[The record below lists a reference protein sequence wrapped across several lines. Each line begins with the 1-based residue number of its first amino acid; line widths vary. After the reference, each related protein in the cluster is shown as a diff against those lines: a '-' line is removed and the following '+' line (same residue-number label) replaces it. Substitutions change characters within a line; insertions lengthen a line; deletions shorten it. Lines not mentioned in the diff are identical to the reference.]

1 MSTALAIAATTAVIR
16 ETLQTRLN
24 NVPLGPMAGVTVSA
38 LPPDR
43 LGLGAED
50 ANVLNLFLYQVT
62 PNVGWRNMDLPSRD
76 SAGNLLSNPPLAL
89 DLHYMMTAYG
99 QEDLEAEVIL
109 GYGLQ
114 AMHELSVITRAAIQN
129 AFSGPLTAMMA
140 LVAGAELDQQQEL
153 VKITPEYLPAE
164 QLAQLWTGFQ
174 DKYRPT
180 AGFLATTVLIQRSD
194 SVPASFP
201 VRTTSVTVVPFVA
214 PAIDAVSPAI
224 TATYPPPAPT
234 VIITGQGLLAP
245 GATVVFGEQ
254 PPVVPIQ
261 PSTAVSL
268 SVPVPADLPAGQAT
282 VQVTLPAQ
290 AGQLSLPAAQSNQAV
305 LLIRPAIT
313 QQGGAYDIAA
323 AGGQI
328 TVGVAPPVG
337 RDQQALLLLIQ
348 AAVAG
353 NGSPASYTV
362 AAPSRV
368 ADPNPSTGTLTFPAS
383 AVPAGQYLV
392 TVQVDGVASEL
403 AVGADGTFAGP
414 LVTL

>member
-16 ETLQTRLN
+16 ETLQTRFN
-24 NVPLGPMAGVTVSA
+24 NVPLGPVGNVTVSA

-43 LGLGAED
+43 VGLGAGD

-99 QEDLEAEVIL
+99 QEDLAAEVIL
-109 GYGLQ
+109 GYGVQ
-114 AMHELSVITRAAIQN
+114 VMHELSVITRAAIQN
-129 AFSGPLTAMMA
+129 AFSGALTAMLA
-140 LVAGAELDQQQEL
+140 LVAGAELDQQPEL
-153 VKITPEYLPAE
+153 IKIAPEYLPAE

-180 AGFLATTVLIQRSD
+180 TGFLATTVLIQRSD
-194 SVPASFP
+194 AVPTSFQ

-224 TATYPPPAPT
+224 TVTYPPPPPT
-234 VIITGQGLLAP
+234 LVITGQGLLAP

-254 PPVVPIQ
+254 PPVAPAQ
-261 PSTAVSL
+261 PSTATSL
-268 SVPVPADLPAGQAT
+268 SVPVPADLPAGPAT

-290 AGQLSLPAAQSNQAV
+290 SGQLSLPAAQSNQAV

-313 QQGGAYDIAA
+313 QQGGAYDITA

-328 TVGVAPPVG
+328 TVGVAPAVG

-348 AAVAG
+348 AGGGGDAP
-353 NGSPASYTV
+353 PASYTL
-362 AAPSRV
+362 AAQSRV
-368 ADPNPSTGTLTFPAS
+368 ADPEPSTGTLTFPATAAS
-383 AVPAGQYLV
+383 AGQYLV

-403 AVGADGTFAGP
+403 VLGADGTFAGP